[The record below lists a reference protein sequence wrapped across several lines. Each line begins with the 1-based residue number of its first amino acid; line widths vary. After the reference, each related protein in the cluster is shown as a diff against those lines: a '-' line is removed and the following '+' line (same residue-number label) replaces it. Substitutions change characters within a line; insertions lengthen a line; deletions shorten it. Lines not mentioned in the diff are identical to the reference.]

1 MPEKIRKTK
10 KIKER
15 ETKKPLLNKKLLVI
29 SITLAVIIILGAAI
43 YQFFWQA
50 SESQVKFTLKAAII
64 DQLSEDENFRN
75 QTFINEITAILEEYN
90 FSVTYYDYTKT
101 DVAFFKGLAK
111 ANYGIII
118 LRLHSALREGGS
130 TVDFFTSERYDPK
143 KHTQEQKEGLLV
155 NGTIIYSGKQ
165 FFAFTPKFVEKLD
178 GTFPKSIIIAMGC
191 QTLNKTAGQPM
202 AKAFC
207 NKGASVYIGWTGW
220 ISVTHSDNEI
230 TKLIRRL
237 FYGNETI
244 EKAVGEAEPD
254 YSFGIPS
261 NLKFYPDSP
270 SAKNLKISDLIK
282 EASLTKSALFK
293 GFHAIEEELVKR
305 FNSPATVMYNWLRRL
320 SPVKF
325 NAFNF
330 LTSSASAAFSKTSFI
345 HFSKSPR

>member
-1 MPEKIRKTK
+1 
-10 KIKER
+10 
-15 ETKKPLLNKKLLVI
+15 I
-29 SITLAVIIILGAAI
+29 SITLAVIIILGAVI

-50 SESQVKFTLKAAII
+50 SESHVKFTLKAAII
-64 DQLSEDENFRN
+64 DQLSEDANFRN
-75 QTFINEITAILEEYN
+75 QTFIDKISEILRN
-90 FSVTYYDYTKT
+90 CSFSVTYYNYTET
-101 DVAFFKGLAK
+101 NVAFFKGLAK

-118 LRLHSALREGGS
+118 LRLHSALREGGLA
-130 TVDFFTSERYDPK
+130 VDFFTSERYDPK

-165 FFAFTPKFVEKLD
+165 FFAFTPRFVEKLD

-230 TKLIRRL
+230 TKLITRL
-237 FYGNETI
+237 FYGDETI
-244 EKAVGEAEPD
+244 EKAVGEAKPD

-261 NLKFYPDSP
+261 YLDFYPDS
-270 SAKNLKISDLIK
+270 SGNLKISDLIN
-282 EASLTKSALFK
+282 EVSSTKSALFE

-305 FNSPATVMYNWLRRL
+305 LNSPATVIYNWLRRL

-325 NAFNF
+325 NILNF
-330 LTSSASAAFSKTSFI
+330 LISSASATFSKTSYI